1 MKDFP
6 TWFCLNNIKYIC
18 FNVKFIDK
26 QHCTYQSKTV
36 SLQIFLIQV
45 PRPKQSK
52 ECSYLACCTYLSLS
66 EIISSFHYAVV
77 SFSITPGDQTD
88 ETESP
93 KLVNLTK
100 QNSRWVQSFSFVLLG
115 VLRNFKRR
123 GLLTDLETTRNKRAA
138 SWIL

>member
-1 MKDFP
+1 MILFNQHK
-6 TWFCLNNIKYIC
+6 IYIW

-26 QHCTYQSKTV
+26 QHWTHQSKTV
-36 SLQIFLIQV
+36 PLQIFLIQA

-52 ECSYLACCTYLSLS
+52 ECSYLACCTYLLLP
-66 EIISSFHYAVV
+66 EIIWSFHYAMV
-77 SFSITPGDQTD
+77 SFSITPGDQAD

-115 VLRNFKRR
+115 VLRNFKQR